1 MLQNTRSGVKK
12 NMINASLNSNL
23 LEEFNQNGFIIL
35 DEFIDLQY
43 LDKLKDRIEPL
54 FKGEFETGIEPDEW
68 NWKSGRDSNDVT
80 RQICNAWKSDNL
92 IKKIV
97 CNSIIGECVSKLMG
111 WKGARLLQDNVLW
124 KPPLGR
130 SLLFHQ
136 DASYDD
142 WVTPQTMVT
151 CWMPLDDSSIETGTL
166 EYVVGSHKWDL
177 CPPSGT
183 FHAPDDYKKELKMYA
198 KNNNKILDIVE
209 IKVPAGGV
217 SFHHGLTWHGSG
229 TNKSP
234 YHRRALVAHCV
245 PHDAKFHPTNCGGTG
260 RIYRKYKMNDTDE
273 LNESFFPILWKDK

>member
-23 LEEFNQNGFIIL
+23 LEEFNQNGFLIL

-142 WVTPQTMVT
+142 WITPQTMVT

-198 KNNNKILDIVE
+198 KK
-209 IKVPAGGV
+209 K
-217 SFHHGLTWHGSG
+217 
-229 TNKSP
+229 
-234 YHRRALVAHCV
+234 
-245 PHDAKFHPTNCGGTG
+245 
-260 RIYRKYKMNDTDE
+260 
-273 LNESFFPILWKDK
+273 

>member
-1 MLQNTRSGVKK
+1 MFSGIISALGNVKNITYNDIYSVDIEITK
-12 NMINASLNSNL
+12 IN
-23 LEEFNQNGFIIL
+23 LE
-35 DEFIDLQY
+35 D
-43 LDKLKDRIEPL
+43 
-54 FKGEFETGIEPDEW
+54 FE
-68 NWKSGRDSNDVT
+68 
-80 RQICNAWKSDNL
+80 KSDNL

-142 WVTPQTMVT
+142 WITPQTMVT

-183 FHAPDDYKKELKMYA
+183 FHAPDDYKKELKMSSAGHEPPLILNQDGNFSTFDDAGPPLGIMA
-198 KNNNKILDIVE
+198 K
-209 IKVPAGGV
+209 
-217 SFHHGLTWHGSG
+217 T
-229 TNKSP
+229 
-234 YHRRALVAHCV
+234 
-245 PHDAKFHPTNCGGTG
+245 
-260 RIYRKYKMNDTDE
+260 KY
-273 LNESFFPILWKDK
+273 NESILSFDKI